1 MSILY
6 TINQPKFVYILLMRP
21 KLIIIFIISLFASE
35 VVSAHNHFPIT
46 RDSEANIFKGKIL
59 YEQHC
64 ASCHM
69 VNLVGAADWKGVDKD
84 GHRKAPPLNGTGH
97 TWHHNDEL
105 LHKIIK
111 HGFPKLIKNY
121 QGKMNGFGDKIDDAG
136 IDNILSYIKSYWA
149 DDIYEYQISMSK

>member
-1 MSILY
+1 
-6 TINQPKFVYILLMRP
+6 MRL
-21 KLIIIFIISLFASE
+21 KLIITFLFTLFLTEISN
-35 VVSAHNHFPIT
+35 AHNHFPIT
-46 RDSEANIFKGKIL
+46 RDSEANILKGKVL

-69 VNLVGAADWKGVDKD
+69 VNLAGAADWKGVDKD

-111 HGFPKLIKNY
+111 LGFAKLMNNY
-121 QGKMNGFGDKIDDAG
+121 EGKMVGFGDKIDDAG
-136 IDNILSYIKSYWA
+136 IDNILSYIKSFWK

>member
-1 MSILY
+1 MRF
-6 TINQPKFVYILLMRP
+6 KLLA
-21 KLIIIFIISLFASE
+21 IFL
-35 VVSAHNHFPIT
+35 VSTFFIKSTYAHNHFPIT
-46 RDSEANIFKGKIL
+46 RDSSLDILNGKVL

-69 VNLVGAADWKGVDKD
+69 VNLAGAVDWKGVDKD

-105 LHKIIK
+105 LHNIIK

-121 QGKMNGFGDKIDDAG
+121 QGKMNGFGDKVDDAG

-149 DDIYEYQISMSK
+149 NDIYEYQISMSK

>member
-1 MSILY
+1 MY
-6 TINQPKFVYILLMRP
+6 LMRF
-21 KLIIIFIISLFASE
+21 KLIIIFITSSFVFEFSN
-35 VVSAHNHFPIT
+35 AHNHFPIT
-46 RDSEANIFKGKIL
+46 RDSEANIFKGKVL

-97 TWHHNDEL
+97 TWHHNDEI

-111 HGFPKLIKNY
+111 LGFAKLINNY
-121 QGKMNGFGDKIDDAG
+121 EGKMYGFGEKINDEG
-136 IDNILSYIKSYWA
+136 IDNVLSYIKSYWA
-149 DDIYEYQISMSK
+149 DDIYQHQISMSK